1 VLPPIHLE
9 VEEAKMN
16 TANKKEEKETT
27 DVFKAA
33 DSSVKFVTSLADLAA
48 RVANAFGLVPEMR
61 RAEYAELIDRTFAT
75 FIDQVEGVR
84 RALREIEY
92 ECDEKNKERVVQHLK
107 RLGISSQ
114 WEKMEREMR
123 MCAQIRSL
131 HNRMHNFF
139 GKRADKIADV
149 DREKLTKLI
158 DEMIYVTEERMA
170 DYITKQLQSFAQK
183 GDLVERGKLSLK
195 SLRAELAAP
204 IAELTKAREHLMRLE
219 LKARDAIKA
228 HEKPQAA

>member
-1 VLPPIHLE
+1 
-9 VEEAKMN
+9 MN

-33 DSSVKFVTSLADLAA
+33 DNSVKFVTSLADLAA

-75 FIDQVEGVR
+75 FIDQVEAVR
-84 RALREIEY
+84 RALREIED
-92 ECDEKNKERVVQHLK
+92 ECHDEKNKESKERVVEHLK

-139 GKRADKIADV
+139 GKRADKIANV
-149 DREKLTKLI
+149 DREKLTELI

-170 DYITKQLQSFAQK
+170 DYITQQLESFAQK
-183 GDLVERGKLSLK
+183 GELVERGKLSLK
-195 SLRAELAAP
+195 SLRAELATP
-204 IAELTKAREHLMRLE
+204 IAELTRAREHLMRLE

-228 HEKPQAA
+228 HENPQAA